1 MEKTKRVEDSLT
13 EQSHLLFPTH
23 LNGAGRLFGENIH
36 AGGEQ
41 LSADAGATVEITNEG
56 ASEEVVEIPNGTAVT
71 WETGANTLTVKVTA
85 ANGTTTK
92 SYVVTVT
99 KS

>member
-1 MEKTKRVEDSLT
+1 MV
-13 EQSHLLFPTH
+13 
-23 LNGAGRLFGENIH
+23 NGR
-36 AGGEQ
+36 
-41 LSADAGATVEITNEG
+41 
-56 ASEEVVEIPNGTAVT
+56 AVT

-85 ANGTTTK
+85 ADGTTTK